1 MIRNFEDMKVLLKKE
16 VTLGG
21 SRRLILPLQSQEYSF
36 EYARKY
42 KEEQRMRDP
51 DEQLKLKKELEKMAE
66 SMRQVINN
74 EQATFVDEFREVL
87 ITCAG

>member
-21 SRRLILPLQSQEYSF
+21 SRRLILPLQSQENSF

-87 ITCAG
+87 IACDA